1 MEGMNAPATNTVRDT
16 GHTDQPCLSLPQQ
29 RSKKMLDVQGMSP
42 AKDTSATITRFL
54 ALENRLY
61 TASCL
66 SAAAPPCA
74 DSKGVC
80 SLSVDMEEQERDVE
94 RESWRHDSMSASGR

>member
-16 GHTDQPCLSLPQQ
+16 GHNNQSCLRLSTALE
-29 RSKKMLDVQGMSP
+29 KILDVQGMSP

-54 ALENRLY
+54 VLENRLY

-66 SAAAPPCA
+66 SAAASPHA

-80 SLSVDMEEQERDVE
+80 SLSVDMEEQERVVE
-94 RESWRHDSMSASGR
+94 RERRRHDSMSASGR